1 MSTTSAQAPTEKPVN
16 ACACRLANI
25 YLAPQTLFSTETIN
39 LKNPDRF
46 IGQLRQA
53 VEDMTHCS
61 LTVRKASP
69 QLFSEQ
75 WFWLHVA
82 VGSYA
87 SFGHDEDVITEHNSQ
102 HTLFGAYG
110 ADDATLVVANKAPA
124 ELLEK
129 RQQEQAHRYRLS
141 MAEKAGLH
149 ALEEKLPLVL
159 EALRSRI
166 VEHTDALTCA
176 DAQAELEVL
185 TRAKPRAVTLL
196 QLLTI
201 CELLEVD
208 VAELLVEALL

>member
-1 MSTTSAQAPTEKPVN
+1 MSTPAQAPTEKPVN

-39 LKNPDRF
+39 PKNPDHF

-53 VEDMTHCS
+53 VEDMTHRG

-87 SFGHDEDVITEHNSQ
+87 SFGHDEGMVTEHNDL

-110 ADDATLVVANKAPA
+110 IGDATLVVADKAPA

-129 RQQEQAHRYRLS
+129 RHQEQACRYRQS
-141 MAEKAGLH
+141 MADKAGLSV
-149 ALEEKLPLVL
+149 LKEKLPLIL
-159 EALRSRI
+159 EALRNHI
-166 VEHTDALTCA
+166 IEHADALTRA
-176 DAQAELEVL
+176 DAQARLDVL
-185 TRAKPRAVTLL
+185 AQAEPQAITLL
-196 QLLTI
+196 QLVTI

-208 VAELLVEALL
+208 VVELLVEALP